1 MDIYIFIYD
10 PTFFAESALKLACE
24 RQRPGRDESSSH
36 LRLQGFLDRIL
47 TVGEMQMNIFL
58 LGQTFNLGI
67 YYKSLDT
74 SLMLHE
80 DVVRMQKNERNLFQA
95 YSLQ

>member
-10 PTFFAESALKLACE
+10 TTFFAESALKLTCE
-24 RQRPGRDESSSH
+24 RERPGGDESSSH

-47 TVGEMQMNIFL
+47 TVREMQMNIFL
-58 LGQTFNLGI
+58 LGQTFNIGI

-80 DVVRMQKNERNLFQA
+80 DIVRMQKNERNLFQA